1 MVIKI
6 VSAFNGSTTDLV
18 TPSVAD
24 ILLTYVHDNWDANY
38 DWDGVSATKP
48 MPALTS
54 VKFGQWW
61 AGVGAMTI
69 DANNI
74 YTSVEP
80 VEIGNGLVERTS
92 DIRLDIFARQINTQY
107 PSILYTVVRFLHNLL
122 SVNPRALESKGI
134 HGLHIDREQDV
145 AEPDPSSSVYHY
157 QMSIRFK
164 YMHTIANV

>member
-1 MVIKI
+1 MVNKI
-6 VSAFNGSTTDLV
+6 VSSFNGATTDLV
-18 TPSVAD
+18 TPDVAD
-24 ILLTYVHDNWDANY
+24 ILLTYISDNWDDNF
-38 DWDGVSATKP
+38 DWSGSGAKP
-48 MPALTS
+48 MPAKTS

-80 VEIGNGLVERTS
+80 VEVGNGLVQRIS

-145 AEPDPSSSVYHY
+145 PEPDPGSSIYHY
-157 QMSIRFK
+157 QMSIRFM